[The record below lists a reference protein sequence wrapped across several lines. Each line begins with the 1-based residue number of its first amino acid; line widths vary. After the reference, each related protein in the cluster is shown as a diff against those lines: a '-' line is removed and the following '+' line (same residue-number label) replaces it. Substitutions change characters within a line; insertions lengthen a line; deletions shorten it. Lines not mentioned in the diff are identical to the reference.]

1 MNRRLL
7 LVAGLCAALTFL
19 LGAAPPPATAAELD
33 LARAVDLALAQ
44 NPALKAVEERQHE
57 VLGGVREVKAD
68 AFPQLA
74 FVSGWNM
81 NRNPSF
87 LNSKDFASFID
98 QFPGGTFVPQANEFY
113 GLAVELTQPVFT
125 FGKLHAA
132 IDLAKLVVEVVDEQS
147 ATARLDTALGAAEA
161 YFGVLAARRGLATL
175 ELQQELRRQS
185 VQQVQDR
192 YDVGEA
198 TELERLRAQAALAAV
213 APEVARLK
221 GQVALAEDRLRQVL
235 SLAADEPL
243 TLDSREAA
251 LPDAPAFPDLLAMA
265 REKRP
270 ELANLRL
277 QQEVL
282 AQRKLVTRAEGK
294 PQIDLSGAYGRE
306 VRLLENLDDP
316 LYANWRVGLNLR
328 WSFFDSG
335 RRGGRIAQFES
346 QRQQLA
352 YLLADLE
359 RRIELEIREGLTAYD
374 TSRARLAA
382 SISAAAAA
390 REAARVARA
399 NYEEGLALLTDLLD
413 AQRFEIEAEVLEVAA
428 YYDAQVTAAR
438 LSRALGLL
446 PTAVWPAAAT
456 TTKATEN

>member
-1 MNRRLL
+1 MNRRPL
-7 LVAGLCAALTFL
+7 LVAGLCAALPFHFARAPQP
-19 LGAAPPPATAAELD
+19 AAAAQLD

-44 NPALKAVEERQHE
+44 NPALKAVEERQGE

-74 FVSGWNM
+74 LVTGWNM

-98 QFPGGTFVPQANEFY
+98 QFPGGTFVPQANELY

-132 IDLAKLVVEVVDEQS
+132 IDLARLVVDVVDGQT
-147 ATARLDTALGAAEA
+147 AAARLDTALSAAEA
-161 YFGVLAARRGLATL
+161 YYGVIASRRGLATL

-185 VQQVQDR
+185 LQQVQDR

-198 TELERLRAQAALAAV
+198 TELERLRAQAALAGV
-213 APEVARLK
+213 APEVARLQ
-221 GQVALAEDRLRQVL
+221 GQVAVAEGRLRQVL
-235 SLAADEPL
+235 ALRADEPL
-243 TLDSREAA
+243 NLDAQEATL
-251 LPDAPAFPDLLAMA
+251 PHAPAFPDLLAIA

-270 ELANLRL
+270 ELASLSL

-282 AQRKLVTRAEGK
+282 AKRELVTRAEGK

-306 VRLLENLDDP
+306 VRLLENLDDR

-328 WSFFDSG
+328 WSFFDGG
-335 RRGGRIAQFES
+335 RRRGRIAQFES
-346 QRQQLA
+346 QRQQLG

-359 RRIELEIREGLTAYD
+359 QRIEVEIREGMTAYQ

-382 SISAAAAA
+382 SISAATAA

-413 AQRFEIEAEVLEVAA
+413 AQRIESEAEVQQVAS
-428 YYDAQVTAAR
+428 YFDAQVTAAR

-446 PTAVWPAAAT
+446 PTAVWPTAVPAT
-456 TTKATEN
+456 KTTEN